1 MSREATRQPEG
12 GSLGALPR
20 VMARVLAMMLLLAF
34 CLPIHGLSRLLFRH
48 SPFPRLFLSGI
59 NRIIGLEVRIA
70 GTRPTGNLFLLSN
83 HVSWIDIPVLAAA
96 TGTAFVG
103 HDGLASMPILRWLC
117 RMNDTVFVARHH
129 RRSVAAQVEQV
140 RTAIRELG
148 ALAIFPEGTT
158 SDGKGLLPFKS
169 SLLSALD
176 PVPDGVSILPVWL
189 DYGDAA
195 DEIAWVGMEHGLT
208 NFRRILSRPG
218 PLPIVVHFLPSLVGA
233 DLACRKTVAVAARRA
248 ILQAMHRYEGDDS
261 RGGGVAET
269 DATPPQFETTS
280 GQRDISTDHAIPT
293 Y

>member
-1 MSREATRQPEG
+1 MSGKSARQPEG

-20 VMARVLAMMLLLAF
+20 VMARLVAMILLLGL
-34 CLPIHGLSRLLFRH
+34 CLPFHGLWRLLFHR
-48 SPFPRLFLSGI
+48 SPWPRLFLSGI
-59 NRIIGLEVRIA
+59 SRIIGLEVRIA
-70 GTRPTGNLFLLSN
+70 GTRPTGNLFLLCN
-83 HVSWIDIPVLAAA
+83 HVSWIDIPVLAST

-129 RRSVAAQVEQV
+129 RRSVAVQVEQV

-158 SDGKGLLPFKS
+158 SDGRGLLPFKS

-176 PVPDGVSILPVWL
+176 PAPEGVSILPVWI

-195 DEIAWVGMEHGLT
+195 GEIAWVGEEHGLT
-208 NFRRILSRPG
+208 NFRRILSRSAS
-218 PLPIVVHFLPSLVGA
+218 LPIVVHFLSPLLGDDLV
-233 DLACRKTVAVAARRA
+233 CRKTMAAAAHRA
-248 ILQAMHRYEGDDS
+248 ILEAKCRCDGEGS

-269 DATPPQFETTS
+269 DATPPQFETAS